1 MSVYNPASGIVWAA
15 PTAADNYNWI
25 QLIST
30 GLTTLGFPIDG
41 TVSGQI
47 VLSGGSVALPGSI
60 AAGTLYSMGYEIRT
74 MASAGLTT
82 LKIRIDYKLWSTGTT
97 AAGLYPV
104 IVITVGTT
112 VNTTTGVLGGA
123 VTQAGASSANN
134 SPIYSGSAPTVPR
147 AIFMSSDGANYLT
160 MVVDPGRA
168 VAQPTTVAL
177 INVLERTITASKGAY
192 NNAGYQN
199 IGLGTQFLSATQDC
213 SGIWNV
219 NLSTNVSTYS
229 QNFGVTFPGSM
240 FSNSGSGTAATI
252 APVSVMVPVAQ
263 GPMLAALGY
272 YNNDVAAGTTFTAM
286 IYGANHTFLSTG
298 IGYVSF
304 SQAPTTTGTTT
315 GFGAQRLAMRYE

>member
-1 MSVYNPASGIVWAA
+1 MSVYNPAGGIVWAA

-30 GLTTLGFPIDG
+30 GLTTLGLPIDG

-60 AAGTLYSMGYEIRT
+60 AANTLYSMGYEIRT

-134 SPIYSGSAPTVPR
+134 STQFSGSASAVSR
-147 AIFMSSDGANYLT
+147 ALFMSSDGANYLT
-160 MVVDPGRA
+160 IVVDPGHTVA
-168 VAQPTTVAL
+168 VPTTVPL
-177 INVLERTITASKGAY
+177 ITVLERTITASTGAY
-192 NNAGYQN
+192 NNAGYQI
-199 IGLGTQFLSATQDC
+199 IGLGSAVITVTSDG

-219 NLSTNVSTYS
+219 NLLSNVSTYS
-229 QNFGVTFPGSM
+229 ANFGVTFPGSM
-240 FSNSGSGTAATI
+240 FSNSGSGAAATV
-252 APVSVMVPVAQ
+252 APVSVMVPAAQ

-298 IGYVSF
+298 IGFLSF
-304 SQAPTTTGTTT
+304 SQAPTTGATTT